1 MDIEKLNIKEIDFNA
16 FENLKIGHAV
26 NEEAATGCTVLIS
39 EEGMPAAVDVRGGGP
54 ASRETTLLQPLAS
67 ADKIHAI
74 VLSGGSAFGLEA
86 GCGAAEYLEEKDIG
100 FDTGYAKV
108 PLVCQSCIYD
118 LGIGSAKIRPDK
130 KMGYEACADA
140 FEGKHKLATGNIG
153 AGIGATVGKARAAL
167 SMMKSGLG
175 MYALQSGKLK
185 VGALVIVNALG
196 DIYDSDTHEKIAGLL
211 NLERNGFDDCET
223 ELLGM
228 LSQADTDN
236 MFTANTTI
244 GVIVTNA
251 KMNKTEL
258 QKVASASHNG
268 YARTI
273 RPVHTSADGD
283 SIYAVSTGNL
293 PANTDIVSALATEAM
308 AKAVNDAVYSA
319 EEKYGVPSAK
329 SLKK

>member
-1 MDIEKLNIKEIDFNA
+1 MDKEKNGIEEITFDA

-26 NEEAATGCTVLIS
+26 NEEAATGCTVLIA
-39 EEGMPAAVDVRGGGP
+39 EEGMAAGVDVRGGGP

-67 ADKIHAI
+67 AEKIHAI
-74 VLSGGSAFGLEA
+74 LLSGGSAFGLEA
-86 GCGAAEYLEEKDIG
+86 GCGVAEYLEEKGIG

-118 LGIGSAKIRPDK
+118 LGVGSSSVRPDK
-130 KMGYEACADA
+130 KMGYDACADA
-140 FEGKHKLATGNIG
+140 FEGKHRLDTGNVG
-153 AGIGATVGKARAAL
+153 AGIGATVGKARGGL

-175 MYALQSGKLK
+175 MYALQMGQLK
-185 VGALVIVNALG
+185 VGAIVVVNALG
-196 DIYDSDTHEKIAGLL
+196 DIYHCETHEKIAGLL

-223 ELLGM
+223 ELMNLM
-228 LSQADTDN
+228 AKAASDN
-236 MFTANTTI
+236 MYTANTTI

-251 KMNKTEL
+251 AMNKMEL
-258 QKVASASHNG
+258 QRVASAAHNG

-283 SIYAVSTGNL
+283 SIYAVSTGTL
-293 PANTDIVSALATEAM
+293 EANNDIVSALATEAM
-308 AKAVNDAVYSA
+308 ARAVNNGVFAA
-319 EEKYGVPSAK
+319 EEKYGIPSAK